1 MRPSFG
7 PSRVIKHGKQK
18 PPQTRGADSAC
29 FPNRP
34 GISGTALAG
43 GPPRDCGNNCVLLYR
58 QPTVPYLKVTCHKA
72 EERQTKNLISR
83 VCSRQRPRQWFSRA
97 SESSHCFLCQFVSL
111 YKSVVGDAA
120 CPGLRRA
127 RARTRPR
134 PLTCFLLLFC
144 FEL

>member
-18 PPQTRGADSAC
+18 PPQMRGTDSAC

-34 GISGTALAG
+34 GIWGRRSQGAPQRLVATIAFS
-43 GPPRDCGNNCVLLYR
+43 VYR

-83 VCSRQRPRQWFSRA
+83 VCRRQRPRQRFFRA

-111 YKSVVGDAA
+111 YKSVVGGAA

-127 RARTRPR
+127 RESASPASD
-134 PLTCFLLLFC
+134 LFS
-144 FEL
+144 FVVLF